1 MAGNFGA
8 ALLVHMSIYSI
19 KGLGFIVVHK
29 TPEVLESLSHYMV
42 IWKKTKQKKSDTIF
56 IIAYIDEMHMW
67 MKVLKQISHL
77 KGSLKTSEVEISVC
91 QLWENTV

>member
-1 MAGNFGA
+1 MSDLQISWRWETYLAGNFGA

-42 IWKKTKQKKSDTIF
+42 IWKKTKQKNLN
-56 IIAYIDEMHMW
+56 II
-67 MKVLKQISHL
+67 L
-77 KGSLKTSEVEISVC
+77 
-91 QLWENTV
+91 